1 MPSLEMNNCVESSPA
16 YGLTRLSPQEQ
27 DDLLVE
33 LAAYLLKETYST
45 FAQSTLQKV
54 ANRTSLKY
62 LSCQATL
69 LQQNSQHHEAITVYE
84 QIIE

>member
-1 MPSLEMNNCVESSPA
+1 MPNLDMNNNVDSAPA

-33 LAAYLLKETYST
+33 LAAYLLKENYST

-54 ANRTSLKY
+54 SNRTSLKY

-69 LQQNSQHHEAITVYE
+69 LQQS
-84 QIIE
+84 